1 MARCNRQFKYFTALA
16 WAFPWLELIWAD
28 GGYNASQVEA
38 AIGPDAACAWKL
50 SNGRTTGAISSSCP
64 GDGWLSRNHRLAK
77 GFENLAE
84 TLAIFVPSPPFSVP

>member
-50 SNGRTTGAISSSCP
+50 SNGRTT
-64 GDGWLSRNHRLAK
+64 
-77 GFENLAE
+77 
-84 TLAIFVPSPPFSVP
+84 